1 MTSAVPR
8 VRVGR
13 VERTTTVKSD
23 LAEEFLSV
31 YRETFAPLERLSP
44 ARQSLTDEEFLAAMG
59 DESVVKFVGW
69 SRVGQPCAM
78 ALLTT
83 DLSTVPWI
91 SVPYFA
97 ARFPDHHR
105 RGALYYFHA
114 ILVRAENQ
122 GGAWA
127 RLMFEELTRMLAREN
142 AVGAFDSCSH
152 TVERTRLPEMIARV
166 ANRLCLLDPIELDR
180 QHYFGYVFQERP

>member
-1 MTSAVPR
+1 MASTVPR
-8 VRVGR
+8 VRIGR
-13 VERTTTVKSD
+13 VERRTTVQSD
-23 LAEEFLSV
+23 LAQEFLSV

-44 ARQSLTDEEFLAAMG
+44 ARQSLTDEEFLAAMA

-69 SRVGQPCAM
+69 SRDGQPCAM
-78 ALLTT
+78 AVLTT

-105 RGALYYFHA
+105 RSAIYYFHA
-114 ILVRAENQ
+114 ILVRSQNQ
-122 GGAWA
+122 GGPWA
-127 RLMFEELTRMLAREN
+127 RLMFEELTRMLARQN
-142 AVGAFDSCSH
+142 AVAAFDACTH
-152 TVERTRLPEMIARV
+152 TIAVTRLPEMIARV

-180 QHYFGYVFQERP
+180 QHYFAYVFQERR